1 MSRLLWLWVLLL
13 IISLI
18 LGPWWYQNRY
28 CACEPTAS
36 GQTTAGV
43 ATTPEVSEP
52 ETPQTRSAETSTD
65 IYRFELSD
73 GDKFSIGSVEDF
85 SFPRSSFVPEIPS
98 EVTTAFQGIA
108 DYLKLNPD
116 KVLSITG
123 YYEES
128 EANKSNFENLGLARA
143 DTLKN
148 YLMSLGLPAASMDL
162 SSIMSTDMAFRD
174 GITFDGAYF
183 EIINKMK
190 GESSEVDATKA
201 LEELG
206 KRLKG
211 AAQKVYFETNSTIII
226 RTDAQRKFLKDA
238 KTYLDAVPSAKL
250 SVTGHTD
257 SDGDPTRNMRLS
269 ESRAAEAKAWLVRS
283 GFDANRIIS
292 SGKGETQPFASN
304 ETDEGRRANR
314 RAEIIIIE

>member
-13 IISLI
+13 LISLI

-28 CACEPTAS
+28 CACEPTATA
-36 GQTTAGV
+36 QTTEGV

-52 ETPQTRSAETSTD
+52 ETPQTRTPETSTD

-98 EVTTAFQGIA
+98 EVTAAFQGIA
-108 DYLKLNPD
+108 DYLKGNPD
-116 KVLSITG
+116 KVLSVTG

-128 EANKSNFENLGLARA
+128 EANKSSFENLGLARA

-148 YLMSLGLPAASMDL
+148 YLMNLGLPEASMEL
-162 SSIMSTDMAFRD
+162 SSIMSSDMVFRD

-190 GESSEVDATKA
+190 GESSDADAAKA

-211 AAQKVYFETNSTIII
+211 AAQKVYFETSSTIII

-238 KTYLDAVPSAKL
+238 KTYLDAVPAAKL

-257 SDGDPTRNMRLS
+257 SQGDLGRNMTLS
-269 ESRAAEAKAWLVRS
+269 KSRAAETKAWLVRS

-292 SGKGETQPFASN
+292 SGKGESQPFATN
-304 ETDEGRRANR
+304 ETDDGRRANR